1 MRGTVDRAAYS
12 MAEPGAPVPD
22 ESPPPMT
29 RATPVIAAVGSALL
43 IIAIATAA
51 IRGADEGIPS
61 ADPTTPA
68 ATTPADPDP
77 TTPEPTEDPTDP
89 EPTEDPTAP
98 EPTDG
103 PTDPEPTEDPTTDPS
118 DPDDGDVDD
127 DGDDL
132 PETGGGA
139 LAVLGIG
146 LAAAAA
152 AVGRRRG

>member
-1 MRGTVDRAAYS
+1 
-12 MAEPGAPVPD
+12 
-22 ESPPPMT
+22 MT
-29 RATPVIAAVGSALL
+29 RATPVIAAAGSALL

-51 IRGADEGIPS
+51 IRGADEGLPS

-77 TTPEPTEDPTDP
+77 TTPEPTPEPTDEPEPTEGPTDPDPTEDPTDP
-89 EPTEDPTAP
+89 D
-98 EPTDG
+98 
-103 PTDPEPTEDPTTDPS
+103 PTDPDPTDPDPTTDPT

-127 DGDDL
+127 DVDDM

-139 LAVLGIG
+139 LAVLGVG

-152 AVGRRRG
+152 MTGRRRA

>member
-1 MRGTVDRAAYS
+1 
-12 MAEPGAPVPD
+12 
-22 ESPPPMT
+22 MT

-43 IIAIATAA
+43 IVAIATAA
-51 IRGADEGIPS
+51 IRGADDGIPS

-77 TTPEPTEDPTDP
+77 TTPDPTDDP
-89 EPTEDPTAP
+89 EPTEDPTA
-98 EPTDG
+98 D
-103 PTDPEPTEDPTTDPS
+103 PTDPEPTDDPTDPDATEEPT
-118 DPDDGDVDD
+118 DPDDGDVDDDVDD

-139 LAVLGIG
+139 LAVLGVG

-152 AVGRRRG
+152 TMGRRRA